1 VGAWGGAP
9 VRLHWTLP
17 LGAFVFGHGRIAPG
31 FWLGFFLL
39 ILLHEIGHALLVR
52 RFGYRVTS
60 IEVHGLGGLCR
71 WQGDTTAMHR
81 AQIAWGGVNAQILV
95 FIVAVAATGVLG
107 EPADP
112 FTAQLTRAFTVTN
125 GWLIALNLLPI
136 PPLDGAEAWKL
147 GALIRGRRRRAA
159 RRAGGNVRVAV
170 ERELAALDA
179 AERRAPPPDV
189 RTAVDAELQRIV
201 GESKDKG

>member
-1 VGAWGGAP
+1 
-9 VRLHWTLP
+9 
-17 LGAFVFGHGRIAPG
+17 
-31 FWLGFFLL
+31 
-39 ILLHEIGHALLVR
+39 
-52 RFGYRVTS
+52 
-60 IEVHGLGGLCR
+60 
-71 WQGDTTAMHR
+71 MHR

-125 GWLIALNLLPI
+125 AWLIALNLLPI

>member
-1 VGAWGGAP
+1 
-9 VRLHWTLP
+9 LHWTLP
-17 LGAFVFGHGRIAPG
+17 LGAFAFGQGRIAPG
-31 FWLGFFLL
+31 FWLGFFL
-39 ILLHEIGHALLVR
+39 IIILHEIGHALLVR

-60 IEVHGLGGLCR
+60 IEVHGLGGVCR

-81 AQIAWGGVNAQILV
+81 AQIAWGGVNAQALL

-112 FTAQLTRAFTVTN
+112 FTAQLARAFTVTN
-125 GWLIALNLLPI
+125 AWLIGLNLLPI

-147 GALIRGRRRRAA
+147 GALIRERRGRRA
-159 RRAGGNVRVAV
+159 RRSAPNVRGAV

-179 AERRAPPPDV
+179 AERRTPSPDV
-189 RTAVDAELQRIV
+189 RAAVDTELRRIV
-201 GESKDKG
+201 SEVKNKR